1 MRKNN
6 MAINT
11 VIFDIGNVL
20 TEFSWER
27 HFRQLGFEGEIF
39 ERVADATVRGPYW
52 GEFDRGRDE
61 NEVLAGFIEMDPG
74 VEEQIRLM
82 FKNIAPTLNP
92 VDYAIPWIMDLKKKG
107 YRVLIL
113 SNLSSKTVYE
123 CHRCL
128 HFMNYVDGGILSF
141 MEGVIKPEREIYDRL
156 IERYFIEP
164 SEAVFIDDT
173 QRNIDMALKVGLH
186 GIVFENYEQAK
197 RDLEAMLADG

>member
-1 MRKNN
+1 
-6 MAINT
+6 MAIKT

-39 ERVADATVRGPYW
+39 ERVADATVRSPLW
-52 GEFDRGRDE
+52 GEFDRGCDD
-61 NEVLAGFIEMDPG
+61 NEVLKGFIERDPG

-82 FKNIAPTLNP
+82 FKNIGPTLNP
-92 VDYAIPWIMDLKKKG
+92 VDYAIPWIMELKKKG
-107 YRVLIL
+107 FRVLIL
-113 SNLSSKTVYE
+113 SNLSSKTVHE

-128 HFMNYVDGGILSF
+128 HFMNYVDGGILSY

-164 SEAVFIDDT
+164 AQAVFIDDT
-173 QRNIDMALKVGLH
+173 PGNIDMALKVGLH
-186 GIVFENYEQAK
+186 GIVFENYEQAS
-197 RDLEAMLADG
+197 RELDTLLLTI